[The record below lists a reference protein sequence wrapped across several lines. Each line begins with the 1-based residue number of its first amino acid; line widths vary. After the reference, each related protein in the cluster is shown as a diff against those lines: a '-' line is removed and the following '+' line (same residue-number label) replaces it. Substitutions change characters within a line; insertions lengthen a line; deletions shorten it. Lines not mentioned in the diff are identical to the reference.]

1 MSRVQ
6 YSKMPHYDES
16 FFNDDNQNQ
25 KRNKRSYRVYKNGL
39 NPLNILES
47 GDVLQ
52 ALEERG
58 TSVIKRNIRN
68 IKHRGNRYKP
78 DACPSHVQN
87 AKYKTQDVLGI
98 RTPRI
103 SVFDPSKYYDIRNN
117 NVVPLSSCKSFD
129 NLTLKKTRNGD
140 YKDKIRNGSSLQN
153 LVCEENLKHF
163 SSPLEECV
171 ATTRKEDVRNSYS
184 VAEARRRPMRRVS
197 RSTAAPG
204 VGVYRQIGDRGAD
217 KRTIKESEV
226 CGEAGSG
233 HRGSLRGA
241 NKLARRA
248 RSFKDDLLERISN
261 MRSPAQAHHQPHLS
275 SAIRSHSPLSPKLRN
290 MGPKSVA
297 TVEEGEVTPAKELER
312 LVKEVTFGLKHFSDV
327 ITKRKL
333 EMLPDNGTIVFESI
347 ANIHKAIKPY
357 CSRSPPLTAAVKR
370 LCTALAMLIRLC
382 DEITAVSLRADATN
396 EELDTSA
403 AALSPEHVSS
413 VVKGV
418 TAAVEEVAALAQ
430 QHMTRPALSPRPPLV
445 SPRSTQRNSLPDI
458 PLTPKERSLLT
469 GESGTETSG
478 VRASHS
484 SESVLDAPDS
494 PPPKPARPIRK
505 IELAPPLPPKRK
517 SANDNSLLALSIDRL
532 SLQSHSSGS
541 LDSMLNVS
549 NDEERN
555 AHDSIN
561 HDQVFATP
569 PNSDLVGMCSCNS
582 ANEIRASIESHEM
595 HMNNVH
601 AHSNHNR
608 FSNESGF
615 VSVGHAEI
623 STEHSF
629 TSTFS
634 SHLYSSHTDSTF
646 ESTDYVTEMKCTVQS
661 FEGRMNVINMNS
673 VTSHHSS
680 KLASITSDESET
692 PPELPVKTRRN
703 IRADVQQHFPNV
715 EIRQS
720 PVCSLHGDARPHT
733 LADHHP
739 PRPPP
744 LPLKKKHIMA
754 YMEMFGNCSHPPNN
768 VAAPTDMFR
777 HSIHTYNLAS
787 AQQTSSGTISVQ
799 RHQQVQRSIAQSFT
813 VQHFGTPPPPLS
825 GSDES
830 MMKKSAGTSPVPPEP
845 PALPPK
851 MNKNKAQVSV
861 NSSNELLPPPS
872 PRPSSNNSSTDESFM
887 NNVSSEEL
895 YLSSNTPGKFPLEDE
910 LENIVQQPMP
920 SPVPSQRSEGSS
932 EPAVATVEPNTN
944 ASAESEDIILQ
955 TDISQWL
962 LLKAP
967 AKEGPEVR
975 GGHPDALI
983 VLATK
988 ATKESDEYFAYQEA
1002 FLATY
1007 RTWVSPGG
1015 LVARLVRRAHHL
1027 RARTHELRST
1037 LALLTRIVA
1046 DLTMA
1051 DLDRPLMQEIMEF
1064 IYWLVDAEELPI
1076 AKALRQ
1082 ILVDKQ
1088 KQLHFQQTNNRYEYD
1103 TPCYGTVSL
1112 RRDTLLDF
1120 KASELAEQMTLLD
1133 AALFVRITTAEVL
1146 SWPRDQSEESSP
1158 NLTRFTEHFNKMS
1171 YWARSRILE
1180 QEEAREREKYA
1191 SKFLKVMKA
1200 LRKMN
1205 NFNSY
1210 LALVSALDSPP
1221 VRRLGWPRAIVDTLH
1236 DHCAL
1241 IDSSKSFSAYRNALA
1256 ETQPPCIPYI
1266 GLVLQDL
1273 TFVHIGNPDLL
1284 PDGRINFTKRWQQ
1297 YQVMESMKRFH
1308 KEQYKF
1314 KKNERIQAMF
1324 NGFDDV
1330 LSEEAMWQVS
1340 ESIKPRGGRSRNA
1353 SAPSPPAPAPAPAAT
1368 AAPAPAPA
1376 HAQTA

>member
-1 MSRVQ
+1 
-6 YSKMPHYDES
+6 MPHYDES
-16 FFNDDNQNQ
+16 FFHDDNQNQ
-25 KRNKRSYRVYKNGL
+25 RRNKRSYRVYKTGL
-39 NPLNILES
+39 SPLNILES

-52 ALEERG
+52 TLEERG

-68 IKHRGNRYKP
+68 IKRRGNRHKP
-78 DACPSHVQN
+78 DSCPSHVQN
-87 AKYKTQDVLGI
+87 AKYRGHDVLAV
-98 RTPRI
+98 RVPRI
-103 SVFDPSKYYDIRNN
+103 SVFDPNKFYDMRNN
-117 NVVPLSSCKSFD
+117 NVLPLSSCKSFD
-129 NLTLKKTRNGD
+129 NLTFKKTRNSDPNKEKMRTGT
-140 YKDKIRNGSSLQN
+140 SLQN
-153 LVCEENLKHF
+153 LLCEENLKHF
-163 SSPLEECV
+163 SSPSEECLV
-171 ATTRKEDVRNSYS
+171 TTRVEDVRNSYS

-204 VGVYRQIGDRGAD
+204 VGVYRQIGDRCAD
-217 KRTIKESEV
+217 KRNTPESEV

-261 MRSPAQAHHQPHLS
+261 MRSPAQAHHPPHLS

-357 CSRSPPLTAAVKR
+357 CSRSPPLTGAVRR
-370 LCTALAMLIRLC
+370 LCAALAMLIRLC
-382 DEITAVSLRADATN
+382 DEVTAVSLRADATN

-403 AALSPEHVSS
+403 AALSPEHVST

-445 SPRSTQRNSLPDI
+445 SPRASTQRNSLPDI

-469 GESGTETSG
+469 GETGTETTG

-549 NDEERN
+549 NDEDRN
-555 AHDSIN
+555 THDSIN
-561 HDQVFATP
+561 HDQVFVTP

-582 ANEIRASIESHEM
+582 ANEIRASMESHEM

-601 AHSNHNR
+601 AHSNNNR

-615 VSVGHAEI
+615 VSVGHSEI

-634 SHLYSSHTDSTF
+634 SHHYSSHTDSTF
-646 ESTDYVTEMKCTVQS
+646 ESTDYVSEMKCTLQS

-703 IRADVQQHFPNV
+703 IRADVQQHFPTV

-754 YMEMFGNCSHPPNN
+754 YMEMFGNCSHPPNS
-768 VAAPTDMFR
+768 VAAPPDMFR

-787 AQQTSSGTISVQ
+787 AQHTASGTISVQ

-813 VQHFGTPPPPLS
+813 VQHFGTAPPALS

-830 MMKKSAGTSPVPPEP
+830 VMKTSTGTSPVPPEP

-851 MNKNKAQVSV
+851 MNKNKQTTV

-872 PRPSSNNSSTDESFM
+872 PRPSSHNSSIDDSIM

-895 YLSSNTPGKFPLEDE
+895 YLSSNSPGKFPLEDE

-920 SPVPSQRSEGSS
+920 SPVPSQRSENNV
-932 EPAVATVEPNTN
+932 EANAATAEPNT
-944 ASAESEDIILQ
+944 ADSEDIILQ

-962 LLKAP
+962 LLKTP

-988 ATKESDEYFAYQEA
+988 ATKDFAYQEA

-1027 RARTHELRST
+1027 RSRTHELRST

-1103 TPCYGTVSL
+1103 TPCYGSVSL

-1236 DHCAL
+1236 DHCAI

-1284 PDGRINFTKRWQQ
+1284 PDGSINFTKRWQQ

-1340 ESIKPRGGRSRNA
+1340 ESIKPRGGRPRNA
-1353 SAPSPPAPAPAPAAT
+1353 SAPSPPAPAAAP
-1368 AAPAPAPA
+1368 APAPAPA
-1376 HAQTA
+1376 HAQTAA

>member
-1 MSRVQ
+1 
-6 YSKMPHYDES
+6 MPHYDES
-16 FFNDDNQNQ
+16 FIHDDNQNQ
-25 KRNKRSYRVYKNGL
+25 RRNKRSYRVYKNGI
-39 NPLNILES
+39 NPRNLIES
-47 GDVLQ
+47 NDVLKV
-52 ALEERG
+52 LDDKG
-58 TSVIKRNIRN
+58 TSVIKRNIKHNKNRN
-68 IKHRGNRYKP
+68 RFDISVSTPQQTP
-78 DACPSHVQN
+78 DIIVDHC
-87 AKYKTQDVLGI
+87 
-98 RTPRI
+98 PRI
-103 SVFDPSKYYDIRNN
+103 TVYDSKRYSDIRNN
-117 NVVPLSSCKSFD
+117 NVVSLSSCKSFD
-129 NLTLKKTRNGD
+129 NLTFKQLSN
-140 YKDKIRNGSSLQN
+140 KDLIGKKIRNGISLQN
-153 LVCEENLKHF
+153 LFGDGQLKYYA
-163 SSPLEECV
+163 SPSDDHLS
-171 ATTRKEDVRNSYS
+171 ASYKEDGKNSYS
-184 VAEARRRPMRRVS
+184 VTEASRRPIPRHVS
-197 RSTAAPG
+197 RPAHAPG
-204 VGVYRQIGDRGAD
+204 FGVYRQISGEGGSR
-217 KRTIKESEV
+217 KESDA
-226 CGEAGSG
+226 CGEPGSG

-261 MRSPAQAHHQPHLS
+261 MRSPAQQHHPPHLS

-290 MGPKSVA
+290 MGTKSVTA
-297 TVEEGEVTPAKELER
+297 EEGEVTPAKELER

-357 CSRSPPLTAAVKR
+357 TSRSPVLSSAVNR
-370 LCTALAMLIRLC
+370 LCTALAMLLRLC
-382 DEITAVSLRADATN
+382 DEITALSFRADDGK

-418 TAAVEEVAALAQ
+418 TTAVEEVAALAQ
-430 QHMTRPALSPRPPLV
+430 QHMTRPALSPRPALV
-445 SPRSTQRNSLPDI
+445 SPRSSTQRNSLPDI

-469 GESGTETSG
+469 GEGAPETTG

-555 AHDSIN
+555 LHDSNN
-561 HDQVFATP
+561 HDSVFTTTT
-569 PNSDLVGMCSCNS
+569 NDIVGLCSCNS
-582 ANEIRASIESHEM
+582 SSEARTSLESAESQLSA
-595 HMNNVH
+595 
-601 AHSNHNR
+601 AHLHTHTNHNR

-615 VSVGHAEI
+615 VSVGHSEI
-623 STEHSF
+623 STEQNF
-629 TSTFS
+629 TSSFS
-634 SHLYSSHTDSTF
+634 THHYSSHSDSHFDSTDCV
-646 ESTDYVTEMKCTVQS
+646 SEMKCSRQS
-661 FEGRMNVINMNS
+661 FESRMNIMNMNS
-673 VTSHHSS
+673 VTTQYSS
-680 KLASITSDESET
+680 NRLASITSDENET
-692 PPELPVKTRRN
+692 PPELPAKKTRRIN
-703 IRADVQQHFPNV
+703 RADIQQHFPNV

-720 PVCSLHGDARPHT
+720 PVCSVHGEARPHT
-733 LADHHP
+733 LADHT

-744 LPLKKKHIMA
+744 LPLKKKHMFQNVAYSVMA

-768 VAAPTDMFR
+768 AAAPPDLVR
-777 HSIHTYNLAS
+777 HSIHTYTLGCGQHIS
-787 AQQTSSGTISVQ
+787 AGAITVQ

-813 VQHFGTPPPPLS
+813 VQHFGTPPLS
-825 GSDES
+825 GSDDNII
-830 MMKKSAGTSPVPPEP
+830 AWTGTSSIPLEP

-851 MNKNKAQVSV
+851 INKTKQLQVS
-861 NSSNELLPPPS
+861 SSNELLPPPS
-872 PRPSSNNSSTDESFM
+872 PRPSSHNSSADESIL
-887 NNVSSEEL
+887 NNLNSDETYVSTSTL
-895 YLSSNTPGKFPLEDE
+895 GKFPVEDE
-910 LENIVQQPMP
+910 PELLQPPAP
-920 SPVPSQRSEGSS
+920 SPVPSQKSESSIEPPPASS
-932 EPAVATVEPNTN
+932 ERNSTPAPADP
-944 ASAESEDIILQ
+944 EDIILQ
-955 TDISQWL
+955 TDISSWL
-962 LLKAP
+962 LLKTP
-967 AKEGPEVR
+967 TKDGPEVR

-988 ATKESDEYFAYQEA
+988 ATKETDEYFAYQEA

-1007 RTWVSPGG
+1007 RTWVTPAA
-1015 LVARLVRRAHHL
+1015 LLARLVRRARHCRPRPHD
-1027 RARTHELRST
+1027 LRST
-1037 LALLTRIVA
+1037 LGLLTRVVA

-1051 DLDRPLMQEIMEF
+1051 DLDRTLMQEIMDF

-1103 TPCYGTVSL
+1103 NPCYGSVSL

-1120 KASELAEQMTLLD
+1120 KPTELAEQMTLLD

-1210 LALVSALDSPP
+1210 LALVSALDAPP
-1221 VRRLGWPRAIVDTLH
+1221 VQRLGWPRAIVDALH
-1236 DHCAL
+1236 DHCAI
-1241 IDSSKSFSAYRNALA
+1241 IDSSSSFRTYRQALA

-1284 PDGRINFTKRWQQ
+1284 PDGSINFTKRWQQ
-1297 YQVMESMKRFH
+1297 YHIMENMKRFH
-1308 KEQYKF
+1308 KDRQYKF

-1324 NGFDDV
+1324 NEFDDV
-1330 LSEEAMWQVS
+1330 LSEEAMWQIS
-1340 ESIKPRGGRSRNA
+1340 EILKPRGGRVRA
-1353 SAPSPPAPAPAPAAT
+1353 AAAPPPAPAPAS
-1368 AAPAPAPA
+1368 APAPAPSPA
-1376 HAQTA
+1376 PAQTAA